1 LNEAKETMLEMR
13 WVRPEGTTT
22 KSDVLQFRD
31 GRCDEWREVLVV
43 VLPMRPQHER
53 ADEIERLRAQVAEW
67 EKLGDPVTLH
77 ANLLRGI
84 PCRLDRAT
92 FLHLAGDETPNVTNN
107 RLPGTAG

>member
-1 LNEAKETMLEMR
+1 
-13 WVRPEGTTT
+13 
-22 KSDVLQFRD
+22 
-31 GRCDEWREVLVV
+31 
-43 VLPMRPQHER
+43 
-53 ADEIERLRAQVAEW
+53 VAEW